1 MSGINPLDNLIT
13 QMQKKLDYNLDRAET
28 YKNLM
33 TEVML
38 EVANAREIL
47 EILKE
52 AQRGHN
58 R

>member
-1 MSGINPLDNLIT
+1 MSGINPLDNLIA

-33 TEVML
+33 TEVLL